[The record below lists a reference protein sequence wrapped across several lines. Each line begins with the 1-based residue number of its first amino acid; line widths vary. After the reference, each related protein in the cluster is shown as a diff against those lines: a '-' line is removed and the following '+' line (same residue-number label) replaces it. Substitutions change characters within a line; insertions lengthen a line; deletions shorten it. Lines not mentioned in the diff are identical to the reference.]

1 MQFFEVEHGGLSI
14 LPRVPVKDVDE
25 R

>member
-1 MQFFEVEHGGLSI
+1 MQFFEVEHGDLSI
-14 LPRVPVKDVDE
+14 LSRVPVKDVDE